1 MKILLIIHAVS
12 LLIIVLP
19 IMYRWF
25 VRLGRSYHP
34 GLFEYPFVNSLS
46 FYFHRFR
53 EVPCVCQVD
62 DIDMVKADEYMAEKY
77 NHLLVDYHE
86 SSFYNEAAGSQMVA
100 VGLYILEGKV
110 IIELSSITA
119 KVLYSNRSFDFA
131 DMLIKELSN
140 FKAEEKSAE
149 AEINIIKFTGGSLQL
164 SRISID
170 HTVLDIG
177 LFYNDDF
184 AEVDELIRSKLSRQN
199 EKGIILLHGLP
210 GTGKT
215 SYLRHLICGLNKR
228 VLFVSPSVA
237 GSLMDPLFIDLL
249 IDHPNS
255 VLVIEDAEKIMMD
268 RKIKS
273 DSSVSN
279 LLNLSDGLLS
289 DCLNVQIICTF
300 NSPLSL
306 VDTALMRK
314 GRLIAMYEFGKLE
327 VPKAQQLSNHFGF
340 DTIISQPMTLA
351 EIANQHDRD
360 YEPIK
365 TKTIGFKREEIGI
378 AG

>member
-1 MKILLIIHAVS
+1 M
-12 LLIIVLP
+12 P
-19 IMYRWF
+19 
-25 VRLGRSYHP
+25 
-34 GLFEYPFVNSLS
+34 
-46 FYFHRFR
+46 FYFHRFK
-53 EVPCVCQVD
+53 EVACVCHIYS
-62 DIDMVKADEYMAEKY
+62 IDMVKANEYMAEKY

-86 SSFYNEAAGSQMVA
+86 SCYYDESAGSQMII
-100 VGLYILEGKV
+100 VGLYILEKKV
-110 IIELSSITA
+110 VLELSGTNA
-119 KVLYSNRSFDFA
+119 KVMYPNRSFDFA
-131 DMLIKELSN
+131 DRLIRELSK
-140 FKAEEKSAE
+140 FKAEEKAAE
-149 AEINIIKFTGGSLQL
+149 AEINIIKYTGGNLEL
-164 SRISID
+164 SRININ

-184 AEVDELIRSKLSRQN
+184 AETDELIRSRLNRQN

-268 RKIKS
+268 RKIKN

-306 VDTALMRK
+306 VDSALMRK

-327 VPKAQQLSNHFGF
+327 LTKAQQLSKHLGF
-340 DTIISQPMTLA
+340 DTIITKPMTLA
-351 EIANQHDRD
+351 EIANQLDRD
-360 YEPIK
+360 YEPDR
-365 TKTIGFKREEIGI
+365 TKAIGFKREEIGI
-378 AG
+378 DG